1 MVRRNKVPLPHNDPA
16 LRSGARGK
24 DRDSKL
30 GCDMR
35 DRETEMTEGS
45 GCGTCTQ
52 FEDQDRELS
61 TQNRI
66 RWNALSKAGVLYA
79 RPFLSLNHTEAHR
92 FLDTEGLMDPPEGK
106 RVLVLAGAGGQQ
118 SACLALLGAKVT
130 VLDLSDEQLERDR
143 EAARALGLQLD
154 LHQGDMRDLSRFD
167 ENSFDMV
174 YHPHSINFV
183 PDVNEV
189 FAEVARVLASGGQYR
204 VDWHNPYTQLVDDE
218 SYRVGLGYGLLHPY
232 RDGEVDLKTV
242 FGSDQWPVELADGS
256 IVSMDHPRSWV
267 HILGTFVGGLA
278 RNGFVI
284 LGIGEE
290 TSTDDE
296 AEPGSWE
303 HFKRITVPYL
313 RVWTRL
319 VPEAFGSVQQ

>member
-1 MVRRNKVPLPHNDPA
+1 
-16 LRSGARGK
+16 
-24 DRDSKL
+24 
-30 GCDMR
+30 
-35 DRETEMTEGS
+35 MTEDS
-45 GCGTCTQ
+45 ACGTCKQ
-52 FEDQDRELS
+52 FADQDQELS
-61 TQNRI
+61 AQNRT

-79 RPFLSLNHTEAHR
+79 RPFLSLKSTEARR

-106 RVLVLAGAGGQQ
+106 RVLVLAGGGGQQ
-118 SACLALLGAKVT
+118 TACLALLGAQVT

-143 EAARALGLQLD
+143 EAARAHGFQLD

-167 ENSFDMV
+167 GNSFDMV
-174 YHPHSINFV
+174 YHPHSINFI
-183 PDVNEV
+183 PDVDEV
-189 FAEVARVLASGGQYR
+189 FAEVARVLTPGGQYR
-204 VDWHNPYTQLVDDE
+204 VDWHNPFTQLVNDE
-218 SYRVGLGYGLLHPY
+218 EFRDETGYGLRHPY
-232 RDGEVDLKTV
+232 RDGEVDLQAV

-256 IVSMDHPRSWV
+256 IVSVDHPRSWV
-267 HILGTFVGGLA
+267 HTLGTFVGGLA

-313 RVWTRL
+313 RVWTRF
-319 VPEAFGSVQQ
+319 VPEVFGSAQR

>member
-1 MVRRNKVPLPHNDPA
+1 M
-16 LRSGARGK
+16 G
-24 DRDSKL
+24 
-30 GCDMR
+30 
-35 DRETEMTEGS
+35 DREAEVTEGS
-45 GCGTCTQ
+45 GSGTCTQ
-52 FEDQDRELS
+52 IESPDRELS
-61 TQNRI
+61 VQNRT
-66 RWNALSKAGVLYA
+66 RWNALSKARVLYA
-79 RPFLSLNHTEAHR
+79 RPFLSLNRTEAHR

-106 RVLVLAGAGGQQ
+106 RVLVLAGGGGQQ
-118 SACLALLGAKVT
+118 AACLALLGAQVT

-167 ENSFDMV
+167 GNSFDMV

-183 PDVNEV
+183 PDVDEV
-189 FAEVARVLASGGQYR
+189 FAEVARVLAPGGQYR
-204 VDWHNPYTQLVDDE
+204 VDWHNPFTQLVDDE
-218 SYRVGLGYGLLHPY
+218 SYRVGVGYGLLHPY
-232 RDGEVDLKTV
+232 RDGEVDLQAV

-256 IVSMDHPRSWV
+256 TVSVDHPRSWV
-267 HILGTFVGGLA
+267 HTLSTFVGSLA

-290 TSTDDE
+290 TSTDSV

-313 RVWTRL
+313 RVWARL
-319 VPEAFGSVQQ
+319 VPEAFGSTKR

>member
-1 MVRRNKVPLPHNDPA
+1 
-16 LRSGARGK
+16 
-24 DRDSKL
+24 
-30 GCDMR
+30 
-35 DRETEMTEGS
+35 MTEDNGGGLTS
-45 GCGTCTQ
+45 QEG
-52 FEDQDRELS
+52 EHPDQELS
-61 TQNRI
+61 VQNRT

-79 RPFLSLNHTEAHR
+79 RPFLGLNRTEAHR
-92 FLDTEGLMDPPEGK
+92 FLDTEGLMDPPEGR
-106 RVLVLAGAGGQQ
+106 RVLVLAGGGGQQ
-118 SACLALLGAKVT
+118 SACLALLGAQVT

-154 LHQGDMRDLSRFD
+154 LHQGDMRDLSRFN
-167 ENSFDMV
+167 ENAFDMV

-183 PDVNEV
+183 PNVGEV
-189 FAEVARVLASGGQYR
+189 FAEVARVLVPGGQYR
-204 VDWHNPYTQLVDDE
+204 VDWHNPFTQLIGEETYKDE
-218 SYRVGLGYGLLHPY
+218 VGYGLRHPY
-232 RDGEVDLKTV
+232 QDGEVDLQAV

-256 IVSMDHPRSWV
+256 TVSVDHPRSWV
-267 HILGTFVGGLA
+267 HTLGTFVGGLA

-290 TSTDDE
+290 TSTDDD

-319 VPEAFGSVQQ
+319 VPEAFGSAQQ

>member
-1 MVRRNKVPLPHNDPA
+1 
-16 LRSGARGK
+16 
-24 DRDSKL
+24 
-30 GCDMR
+30 
-35 DRETEMTEGS
+35 MTEVNGGGLTSRGS
-45 GCGTCTQ
+45 EHQ
-52 FEDQDRELS
+52 DQELS
-61 TQNRI
+61 VQNRT

-79 RPFLSLNHTEAHR
+79 RPFLGLNRTEAHR

-106 RVLVLAGAGGQQ
+106 RVLVLAGGGGQQ
-118 SACLALLGAKVT
+118 SACLALLGAQVT

-143 EAARALGLQLD
+143 EAVRALGLQLD

-167 ENSFDMV
+167 ENAFDMV

-183 PDVNEV
+183 PHVDEV
-189 FAEVARVLASGGQYR
+189 FAEVARVLAPRGQYR
-204 VDWHNPYTQLVDDE
+204 VDWHNPFTQLIGEETYKDGV
-218 SYRVGLGYGLLHPY
+218 GYGLRHPY
-232 RDGEVDLKTV
+232 QDGEVDLQAV

-256 IVSMDHPRSWV
+256 TVSVDHPRSWV
-267 HILGTFVGGLA
+267 HTLGTFVGGLA

-290 TSTDDE
+290 SSTDDD

-313 RVWTRL
+313 RVWTRF
-319 VPEAFGSVQQ
+319 VPEVFRSAQR

>member
-1 MVRRNKVPLPHNDPA
+1 
-16 LRSGARGK
+16 
-24 DRDSKL
+24 
-30 GCDMR
+30 
-35 DRETEMTEGS
+35 MTEGN
-45 GCGTCTQ
+45 GYGTCRQ
-52 FEDQDRELS
+52 FEDQDQEVS
-61 TQNRI
+61 TQNRA
-66 RWNALSKAGVLYA
+66 RWNALSKARVLYA
-79 RPFLSLNHTEAHR
+79 RPFLSLNRTEAHR

-106 RVLVLAGAGGQQ
+106 QALVLAGGGGQQ

-154 LHQGDMRDLSRFD
+154 LHQGDMRDLSRFK

-183 PDVNEV
+183 PNVDEV
-189 FAEVARVLASGGQYR
+189 FAEVARVLAPGGQYR
-204 VDWHNPYTQLVDDE
+204 VDWHNPFTQLVDDDG
-218 SYRVGLGYGLLHPY
+218 YKDGVGYGLLHPY
-232 RDGEVDLKTV
+232 RDGEVDLQAV

-256 IVSMDHPRSWV
+256 MVSMDHPRSWV
-267 HILGTFVGGLA
+267 HTLGTFVGGLA

-290 TSTDDE
+290 TSTDNDT
-296 AEPGSWE
+296 APGSWE

-319 VPEAFGSVQQ
+319 VPEAFGPTKR

>member
-1 MVRRNKVPLPHNDPA
+1 MSA
-16 LRSGARGK
+16 
-24 DRDSKL
+24 
-30 GCDMR
+30 
-35 DRETEMTEGS
+35 
-45 GCGTCTQ
+45 
-52 FEDQDRELS
+52 
-61 TQNRI
+61 QNRT

-79 RPFLSLNHTEAHR
+79 RPFLSLNRTEAHR

-106 RVLVLAGAGGQQ
+106 RVLVLAGGGGQQ

-167 ENSFDMV
+167 GNSFDMV
-174 YHPHSINFV
+174 YHPHSINFI
-183 PDVNEV
+183 PDVDEV
-189 FAEVARVLASGGQYR
+189 FAEVARVLAPGGQYR
-204 VDWHNPYTQLVDDE
+204 VDWHNPFTQLVDDE
-218 SYRVGLGYGLLHPY
+218 SYRDGVGYGLLHPY
-232 RDGEVDLKTV
+232 RDGEVDLQAV

-256 IVSMDHPRSWV
+256 IVSMDHPRSWI
-267 HILGTFVGGLA
+267 HTLGTFVGELA
-278 RNGFVI
+278 HNGFVI

-319 VPEAFGSVQQ
+319 VPEAFGSAQR